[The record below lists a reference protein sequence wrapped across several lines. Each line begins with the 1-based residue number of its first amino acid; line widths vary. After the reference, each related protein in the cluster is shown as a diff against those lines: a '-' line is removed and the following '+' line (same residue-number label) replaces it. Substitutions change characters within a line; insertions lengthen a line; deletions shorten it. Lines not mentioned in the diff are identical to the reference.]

1 MRKLEREHA
10 ERGRRRKNTSINSE
24 EIALAV
30 AAEER
35 SFKARRSSKE
45 RSASLPAWQQNA
57 SFFADGRTGAQHNLA
72 SGSAENAASS
82 DVECTASAKPS
93 SSSEA

>member
-45 RSASLPAWQQNA
+45 RSASLKTWQQSA
-57 SFFADGRTGAQHNLA
+57 SFFGDGRTGAQHNL
-72 SGSAENAASS
+72 SSAENAASAN
-82 DVECTASAKPS
+82 VECSASAKPS